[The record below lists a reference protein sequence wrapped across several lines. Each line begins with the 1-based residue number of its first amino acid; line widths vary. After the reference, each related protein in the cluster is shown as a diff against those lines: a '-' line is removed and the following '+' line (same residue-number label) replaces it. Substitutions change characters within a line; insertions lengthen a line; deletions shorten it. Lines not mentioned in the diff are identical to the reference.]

1 MDLEPEWPL
10 NQEDYSYR
18 EEGQREDKDYL
29 LNLLIMFTDKIK
41 KSREFSSVFKT
52 GRYLRLSSL
61 IIQYKK
67 NSIDDSNNTVR
78 YGIVVSKK
86 VGNAVQRNFTKR
98 RLRAVL
104 NNINSAFEKKSMDYV
119 FVARKSLIK
128 IKCSAL
134 YIELYDALKKINQLE
149 K

>member
-1 MDLEPEWPL
+1 
-10 NQEDYSYR
+10 
-18 EEGQREDKDYL
+18 
-29 LNLLIMFTDKIK
+29 MFTDKIK
-41 KSREFSSVFKT
+41 KSHEFSSVFKS
-52 GRYLRLSSL
+52 GRYLKLAAL
-61 IIQYKK
+61 VIQYKK
-67 NSIDDSNNTVR
+67 KPIDENSYSSR

-128 IKCSAL
+128 IKFSAL